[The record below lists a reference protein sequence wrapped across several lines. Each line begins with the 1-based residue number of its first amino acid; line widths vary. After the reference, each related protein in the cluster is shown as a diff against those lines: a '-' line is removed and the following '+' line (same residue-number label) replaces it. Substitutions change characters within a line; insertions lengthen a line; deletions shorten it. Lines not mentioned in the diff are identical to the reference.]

1 VQRTTG
7 VPDVML
13 RPLVQQLRAALM
25 TAEGELQ
32 RRCFISAE
40 IREALAAA
48 DAYLDGGRAQTSNRR
63 ASLR

>member
-1 VQRTTG
+1 VQKTINMS
-7 VPDVML
+7 DVML
-13 RPLVQQLRAALM
+13 RPLVQQLRDALM

-48 DAYLDGGRAQTSNRR
+48 DAFLNGGRAQTSNRR